1 MLVPS
6 SPSPQLQNE
15 EEDTEETSALDNAS
29 DTEQYGDDDEDG
41 DYRHW
46 IIITIVIIS

>member
-1 MLVPS
+1 MLGPS
-6 SPSPQLQNE
+6 SPSPHLQNE
-15 EEDTEETSALDNAS
+15 EEDTEETSALNNTS
-29 DTEQYGDDDEDG
+29 DTELCGDDED

>member
-1 MLVPS
+1 MLGPS
-6 SPSPQLQNE
+6 SPSLQLQSE
-15 EEDTEETSALDNAS
+15 KEDTEETSALDNAS
-29 DTEQYGDDDEDG
+29 DTEQRADDED